1 MSSTRDVRDLLDRA
15 AEGPVGP
22 PPIAELVGRGARR
35 RRTWQAASVGV
46 TAAVTA
52 VVIVI
57 VVGIAGRSTPVPGH
71 RPTPGQHSIGPVGR
85 GPTASQIAHG
95 TWQNLPVPPIKS
107 CGFQSVTST
116 GNLVILV
123 VSQGSPSCP
132 NAAAAYDPRTNVWT
146 KLSPPPASLR
156 GDLTSS
162 QDIFV
167 SRTTRAAAVLNPRS
181 GTWRSLPAVP
191 ASGSLATLVVGTSQP
206 ILIGTGPRHDQVF
219 AFDGTTW
226 ASRPALPHP
235 GTDIVALSAYSE
247 GETQWALASE
257 EHATPDG
264 FAGGLTVLRFSAQG
278 WTKRPDL
285 PDQPLVVQS
294 VELMRTGQLL
304 LGNNCLPNASCP
316 QGTPPRPR
324 RSRPWRTPTDQ
335 RVAADAGAH
344 GWRQHRSGR
353 HRARPRCSRLEK
365 WAERVCHPSDR
376 VGGLRHRDRALASG
390 PACGPDQQHK
400 RYGLDAPRPGRAR
413 RPSREVRLQPR
424 WSRSPPRS
432 GAAVTNHREICIDES
447 RDHDHGR
454 LDALERSQT
463 AVADS

>member
-46 TAAVTA
+46 TAAATA

-57 VVGIAGRSTPVPGH
+57 VVGIAGRSTPAPGH
-71 RPTPGQHSIGPVGR
+71 RPTPGQHSIGSVGR
-85 GPTASQIAHG
+85 GPTASKIARG

-107 CGFQSVTST
+107 CGSQSVTST

-132 NAAAAYDPRTNVWT
+132 NAAAAYDSRTNVWA

-167 SRTTRAAAVLNPRS
+167 SRTTRAVAVLNPRS

-191 ASGSLATLVVGTSQP
+191 ASGSLATLVSGTTQP
-206 ILIGTGPRHDQVF
+206 ILIGAGPQHDQVF

-247 GETQWALASE
+247 GETQWALVSE

-264 FAGGLTVLRFSAQG
+264 FAGGLTVWQLSAQG

-294 VELMRTGQLL
+294 VEPMRAGQFL

-316 QGTPPRPR
+316 QGTPLLGLADLDRGELQPIKESPLMMALTDAVSTGNTIIGLDTDAEVSGGEPNQPSIRPIASAVYDIATGRWLRGPHAVQINNISGMAWTPRGLVVLGDP
-324 RSRPWRTPTDQ
+324 
-335 RVAADAGAH
+335 
-344 GWRQHRSGR
+344 
-353 HRARPRCSRLEK
+353 LEK
-365 WAERVCHPSDR
+365 CDCSL
-376 VGGLRHRDRALASG
+376 GGLILRPAPAL
-390 PACGPDQQHK
+390 
-400 RYGLDAPRPGRAR
+400 R
-413 RPSREVRLQPR
+413 
-424 WSRSPPRS
+424 
-432 GAAVTNHREICIDES
+432 
-447 RDHDHGR
+447 
-454 LDALERSQT
+454 
-463 AVADS
+463 

>member
-1 MSSTRDVRDLLDRA
+1 VSSTRDVRDLLDRA
-15 AEGPVGP
+15 AEGPVGL

-57 VVGIAGRSTPVPGH
+57 VAGIAGRSTPVPGH

-132 NAAAAYDPRTNVWT
+132 NAAAAYDSRTNVWT

-167 SRTTRAAAVLNPRS
+167 SRTTRAVAVLNPRS

-191 ASGSLATLVVGTSQP
+191 ASGSLATLVSGTTKP
-206 ILIGTGPRHDQVF
+206 ILIGAGPQHDQVF

-247 GETQWALASE
+247 GETQWAFASE
-257 EHATPDG
+257 VRTTRDG
-264 FAGGLTVLRFSAQG
+264 SEGGLSVLRLGAGGWVREPILH
-278 WTKRPDL
+278 
-285 PDQPLVVQS
+285 DQPLVVQS
-294 VELMRTGQLL
+294 VEPFRDGQFVI
-304 LGNNCLPNASCP
+304 GDNCLPDASCP
-316 QGTPPRPR
+316 QGTPLLGISYLDRKALQPIKESPLMMALTDAVSTGNTIIGLDTDAEVSGGEPNQPSIRPIASAVYDVATGHWLRGPHAVEVDNISGMAWTPRGLVVLGDP
-324 RSRPWRTPTDQ
+324 
-335 RVAADAGAH
+335 
-344 GWRQHRSGR
+344 
-353 HRARPRCSRLEK
+353 LEK
-365 WAERVCHPSDR
+365 CVCSL
-376 VGGLRHRDRALASG
+376 GGLVLR
-390 PACGPDQQHK
+390 PAP
-400 RYGLDAPRPGRAR
+400 APR
-413 RPSREVRLQPR
+413 
-424 WSRSPPRS
+424 
-432 GAAVTNHREICIDES
+432 
-447 RDHDHGR
+447 
-454 LDALERSQT
+454 
-463 AVADS
+463 